1 MIRCL
6 LVGLIFFIS
15 ISAVSAQLAPNV
27 VVSIRPI
34 HSIVS
39 ALMDGVSEPKL
50 LLDSNESAHTFHLK
64 PSQLNMLSKA
74 DLVITIGDRFEKGL
88 SKGLRHIDEKSF
100 LPVSEINNLLIYNSR
115 NQDGIIETEGHKDLH
130 IWLDVDN
137 VQIIAQHISERLIE
151 LDPGN
156 TSNYK
161 ANFSEL
167 ESKLNQ
173 LNEVLQLRLEPL
185 KSAPFAVF
193 SDKLQYLEKK
203 FEMQRPVII
212 TPYHGARLSINR
224 TLKAKNSIKNFG
236 VKCLIYGP
244 ENTAKQVAVLSENLN
259 INTHSIDIIGVKLKT
274 GSEQYFHLMKEI
286 STQLATC
293 LE

>member
-74 DLVITIGDRFEKGL
+74 DLVITIGDRFETGL
-88 SKGLRHIDEKSF
+88 IKGLRHIDEKS
-100 LPVSEINNLLIYNSR
+100 LLAVSEINDLRIYNSR
-115 NQDGIIETEGHKDLH
+115 NQDGISETEQHKDLH
-130 IWLDVDN
+130 LWLDVDN

-151 LDPGN
+151 LDSGN

-167 ESKLNQ
+167 ESKLDQ
-173 LNEVLQLRLEPL
+173 LSEVLQLQLEPL

-193 SDKLQYLEKK
+193 ADRLQYLEKK

-212 TPYHGARLSINR
+212 TPYHGSRLSINKA
-224 TLKAKNSIKNFG
+224 LKAKNSMKNLG

-244 ENTAKQVAVLSENLN
+244 ENTSKQVAVLSEGLN
-259 INTHSIDIIGVKLKT
+259 INTHSVDIIGVKLNT

-286 STQLATC
+286 SSQLATC

>member
-6 LVGLIFFIS
+6 LVGLIFIIS
-15 ISAVSAQLAPNV
+15 ISAVSAQPAPNV

-39 ALMDGVSEPKL
+39 ALMGGVSEPKL
-50 LLDSNESAHTFHLK
+50 LIDSNESAHTFHLK

-74 DLVITIGDRFEKGL
+74 DLVITIGDRFETGL
-88 SKGLRHIDEKSF
+88 SKGLRHIDEKS
-100 LPVSEINNLLIYNSR
+100 LLAVSEINELRIYNSR
-115 NQDGIIETEGHKDLH
+115 NQDGISETKEHKDLH
-130 IWLDVDN
+130 LWLDVDN

-173 LNEVLQLRLEPL
+173 LNEVLQLQLEPL
-185 KSAPFAVF
+185 KSASFAVF
-193 SDKLQYLEKK
+193 ADRLQYLEKK
-203 FEMQRPVII
+203 FEMQKPVII
-212 TPYHGARLSINR
+212 TPYHGSRLSINKA
-224 TLKAKNSIKNFG
+224 LKAKNSMKNLG

-244 ENTAKQVAVLSENLN
+244 ENTSKQVAVLSEGLN
-259 INTHSIDIIGVKLKT
+259 INTHSVDIIGVKLNT

-286 STQLATC
+286 SSQLATC

>member
-88 SKGLRHIDEKSF
+88 SKGLRHIDEKS
-100 LPVSEINNLLIYNSR
+100 LLAVSEINDLRIYTSR
-115 NQDGIIETEGHKDLH
+115 NQDGISETEGHKDLH
-130 IWLDVDN
+130 LWLDVDN

-151 LDPGN
+151 LDPSN
-156 TSNYK
+156 TNSYK
-161 ANFSEL
+161 ANFLEL
-167 ESKLNQ
+167 ESKLDQ
-173 LNEVLQLRLEPL
+173 LNEVLQLQLEPL

-193 SDKLQYLEKK
+193 ADRLQYLEKK
-203 FEMQRPVII
+203 FKMQRPVII
-212 TPYHGARLSINR
+212 TPYHGSRLSINKA
-224 TLKAKNSIKNFG
+224 LKAKNSMKNLG

-244 ENTAKQVAVLSENLN
+244 ENTSKQVAVLSEGLN
-259 INTHSIDIIGVKLKT
+259 INTHSIDIIGVKLNT

>member
-15 ISAVSAQLAPNV
+15 ISAVSAQPAPNV

-74 DLVITIGDRFEKGL
+74 DLVITIGDRFETGL
-88 SKGLRHIDEKSF
+88 SKGLRHIDEKS
-100 LPVSEINNLLIYNSR
+100 LLAVSEINELRIYNSR
-115 NQDGIIETEGHKDLH
+115 NQDGINETKEHKDLH
-130 IWLDVDN
+130 LWLDVDN

-173 LNEVLQLRLEPL
+173 LNEVLQLQLEPL
-185 KSAPFAVF
+185 KSASFAVF
-193 SDKLQYLEKK
+193 ADRLQYLEKK
-203 FEMQRPVII
+203 FEMQKPVII
-212 TPYHGARLSINR
+212 TPYHGSRLSINKA
-224 TLKAKNSIKNFG
+224 LKAKNSMKNLG

-244 ENTAKQVAVLSENLN
+244 ENTSKQVAVLSEGLN
-259 INTHSIDIIGVKLKT
+259 INTHSVDIIGVKLNT

-286 STQLATC
+286 SSQLATC